1 MKPLKIPIDNTPNQ
15 ILNKYSRTNFAK
27 SYAIIRMLRSIAGKQ
42 NYESAIKKLMNSDQ
56 PSVSVFYNALVL
68 VSCLNFLF
76 IYSHSFYFKLNFQN
90 QKKNETQGDTAQM
103 FVNEWTAL
111 DNYPKI
117 RISSTVDMVNNKTT
131 FYFKQEQFVA
141 YSINDYDGKK
151 SSKILHNKPWPILLE
166 CIAFDGSNAVEF
178 KVYLRRRLEGLN

>member
-1 MKPLKIPIDNTPNQ
+1 MYLTLKNEQYIGDEFSDLLWLESYSQVKPLKIPIDNTPNQ

-42 NYESAIKKLMNSDQ
+42 NYESAIKKLMNNDQ

-90 QKKNETQGDTAQM
+90 Q
-103 FVNEWTAL
+103 
-111 DNYPKI
+111 
-117 RISSTVDMVNNKTT
+117 
-131 FYFKQEQFVA
+131 
-141 YSINDYDGKK
+141 
-151 SSKILHNKPWPILLE
+151 
-166 CIAFDGSNAVEF
+166 
-178 KVYLRRRLEGLN
+178 